1 MVANNN
7 PYFIIPMVAG
17 DKMVQAVGLAIEMAK
32 QSYPHLVEELEHAEQ
47 IWRKD
52 ALSFIAAIN
61 ILRFGLNHISAGTVD
76 YTGGEEVRANLLKGR
91 SSAKPEAHESLAH
104 G

>member
-1 MVANNN
+1 MANEIKIFENPSFGEIRTVINEDGKLFFVASD
-7 PYFIIPMVAG
+7 VAKALG
-17 DKMVQAVGLAIEMAK
+17 YAVPQKAVINHCKHCSKM
-32 QSYPHLVEELEHAEQ
+32 EHPKNKG
-47 IWRKD
+47 R
-52 ALSFIAAIN
+52 
-61 ILRFGLNHISAGTVD
+61 TVD

>member
-1 MVANNN
+1 MDANYK
-7 PYFIIPMVAG
+7 PYFIVPMITG

-52 ALSFIAAIN
+52 ALSFIGSEKIPA
-61 ILRFGLNHISAGTVD
+61 SAHPAYKEG
-76 YTGGEEVRANLLKGR
+76 K
-91 SSAKPEAHESLAH
+91 K
-104 G
+104 

>member
-1 MVANNN
+1 MELRNLRSFVLVA
-7 PYFIIPMVAG
+7 
-17 DKMVQAVGLAIEMAK
+17 ET
-32 QSYPHLVEELEHAEQ
+32 S
-47 IWRKD
+47 
-52 ALSFIAAIN
+52 SFSVAAIN

-104 G
+104 W

>member
-1 MVANNN
+1 MILMLTKCRSNNDTYSN
-7 PYFIIPMVAG
+7 NRKCPIIY
-17 DKMVQAVGLAIEMAK
+17 IN
-32 QSYPHLVEELEHAEQ
+32 
-47 IWRKD
+47 
-52 ALSFIAAIN
+52 AAIN

-76 YTGGEEVRANLLKGR
+76 YTGGEEVRANLLRGR